1 MCHLVTS
8 LVDMLGVL
16 PVPCTVSLDQK
27 TGNSSLPRIITHSEI
42 TPYNM
47 LQQPRCLSLC
57 QRRDHI
63 RQDGTNSIEP
73 LVRLTN
79 VLQSQIVEQDFLN
92 DKDGYCFRQF
102 GTCFH
107 DS

>member
-1 MCHLVTS
+1 MCRLVTS
-8 LVDMLGVL
+8 PVDMLGVPL
-16 PVPCTVSLDQK
+16 VPYHISLSPPREEA
-27 TGNSSLPRIITHSEI
+27 GSLPGIITHSEI

-57 QRRDHI
+57 QRCNHI

-79 VLQSQIVEQDFLN
+79 VL
-92 DKDGYCFRQF
+92 
-102 GTCFH
+102 
-107 DS
+107 